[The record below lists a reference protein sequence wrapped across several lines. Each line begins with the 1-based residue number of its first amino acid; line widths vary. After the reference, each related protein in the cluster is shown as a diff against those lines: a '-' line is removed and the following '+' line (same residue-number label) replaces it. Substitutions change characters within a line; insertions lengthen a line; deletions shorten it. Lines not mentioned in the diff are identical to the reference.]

1 MKNCWFSLMLVLFLS
16 WYQTTAQESN
26 PKYRVHY
33 QSILLDSTYS
43 QPNDLTM
50 DTYIETL
57 RSKMGEKLNVVIG
70 FAPNDLHRFKPQSPL
85 SNFLADN
92 LLIFGNSYLK
102 NNKMDGTID
111 LSLLNFG
118 GIRGSILAG
127 NITVETLY
135 KIAPFENTVVI
146 IELKGIELKKMFKKF
161 TEKDQAALSNAQTIY
176 QNGRLL
182 NYTVNGEP
190 IKDEKIYKMV
200 TIDFLQ
206 NGGDGYLENV
216 VFENVIYTG
225 VAIRDVYIQQIESLT
240 KQGKKVESQ
249 IDNRVIIKPTP

>member
-1 MKNCWFSLMLVLFLS
+1 MKNCWFSLVLVLSLCWF
-16 WYQTTAQESN
+16 QTTAQESKPN
-26 PKYRVHY
+26 YSVQY
-33 QSILLDSTYS
+33 QSILLDSNYA
-43 QPNDLTM
+43 QPVDLTM

-57 RSKMGEKLNVVIG
+57 RSKMGEKLNIVIG
-70 FAPNDLHRFKPQSPL
+70 FAPSDLQRFKPQSPL

-92 LLIFGNSYLK
+92 LLLFGNEYLK
-102 NNKMDGTID
+102 NNKMDGSID

-118 GIRGSILAG
+118 GIRGSILTG
-127 NITVETLY
+127 NITIETMY

-176 QNGRLL
+176 QNGRILS
-182 NYTVNGEP
+182 YSVNGEP
-190 IKDEKIYKMV
+190 IKDDKIYKMV

-225 VAIRDVYIQQIESLT
+225 IAIRDVYIQQIETLT
-240 KQGKKVESQ
+240 KQGKKVEAQ
-249 IDNRVIIKPTP
+249 MDNRVIIKPTP

>member
-1 MKNCWFSLMLVLFLS
+1 MKNCWVSLVLVLS
-16 WYQTTAQESN
+16 LCWFQTTAQESK
-26 PKYRVHY
+26 PKYSVQY
-33 QSILLDSTYS
+33 QSILLDSTYA
-43 QPNDLTM
+43 QPVDLTM

-57 RSKMGEKLNVVIG
+57 RSKMGEKLNIVIG
-70 FAPNDLHRFKPQSPL
+70 FAPNDLQRFKPQSPL

-92 LLIFGNSYLK
+92 LLLFGNEYLK
-102 NNKMDGTID
+102 NNKMEGSID

-127 NITVETLY
+127 NITIETMY

-176 QNGRLL
+176 QNGRMFS
-182 NYTVNGEP
+182 YSVNGEP
-190 IKDEKIYKMV
+190 IKDDKIYKMV

-225 VAIRDVYIQQIESLT
+225 IAIRDVYIQQIESLT
-240 KQGKKVESQ
+240 KQGKKVEAQ
-249 IDNRVIIKPTP
+249 MDNRVIIKPTP

>member
-1 MKNCWFSLMLVLFLS
+1 MKKCWFSLLLVLSLCCF
-16 WYQTTAQESN
+16 QTTAQESK
-26 PKYRVHY
+26 PKYSVHY
-33 QSILLDSTYS
+33 QSILLDSTYA
-43 QPNDLTM
+43 QPTDLTM

-70 FAPNDLHRFKPQSPL
+70 TATTDLHRFKPQSPL

-92 LLIFGNSYLK
+92 LLLFGNSYLK
-102 NNKMDGTID
+102 TNKIEGSID

-135 KIAPFENTVVI
+135 QIAPFENSVVI

-176 QNGRLL
+176 QNGRMLS
-182 NYTVNGEP
+182 YSVNGEP

-206 NGGDGYLENV
+206 YGGDGYLENII
-216 VFENVIYTG
+216 FENVIYTG
-225 VAIRDVYIQQIESLT
+225 VPIRDVYIQQIESLT
-240 KQGKKVESQ
+240 KQGKKVEAQ

>member
-1 MKNCWFSLMLVLFLS
+1 MKNCWFSLVLVLSLCWF
-16 WYQTTAQESN
+16 QTTAQESKPN
-26 PKYRVHY
+26 YSVQY
-33 QSILLDSTYS
+33 QSILLDSTYA
-43 QPNDLTM
+43 QPVDLTM

-57 RSKMGEKLNVVIG
+57 RSKMGEKLNIVIG
-70 FAPNDLHRFKPQSPL
+70 FAPSDLQRFKPQSPL

-92 LLIFGNSYLK
+92 LLLFGNEYLK
-102 NNKMDGTID
+102 NNKMDGSID

-127 NITVETLY
+127 NITIETMY

-176 QNGRLL
+176 QNGRMLS
-182 NYTVNGEP
+182 YSVNGEP
-190 IKDEKIYKMV
+190 IKDDKIYKMA

-225 VAIRDVYIQQIESLT
+225 IAIRDVYIQQIETLT
-240 KQGKKVESQ
+240 KQGKKVEAQ
-249 IDNRVIIKPTP
+249 MDNRVIIKPTP